1 MTQKRVLVTGAG
13 GFIGRFVVQELLD
26 NGYSVRATDLP
37 RSDGRSLVK
46 QGAEFVSSDLLD
58 PESLERVMQG
68 IQKVIHMAA
77 CFDFNATRPQA
88 FAVNVTG
95 TENLCRAALEAG
107 VDRFVHLSTAGVHG
121 IPEKIP
127 VKEDDPKFP
136 LENEY
141 VLTKWWGEKVAW
153 RFHGKHG
160 LPVTVLRP
168 ALVYGPGSKYLGSF
182 FLGLG
187 ALSLSLRQK
196 RLYLVR
202 GGVACSWIHVEDVAG
217 IAAFLL
223 DAEDAVGRAF
233 NGADGRPVTSEM
245 LCRAIA
251 QAFGKGYVPLF
262 RYPKRLMRMIARF
275 MDRMPEAALRR
286 LNARLQ
292 RKWDRI
298 VLEYDLEPVLVPWVG
313 RGTNDYA
320 LWDMVFSNQA
330 ILDLG
335 YRFRHPR
342 FEEAFPE
349 VVRWY
354 KENRWIPDV

>member
-1 MTQKRVLVTGAG
+1 MTEDRVLVTGAG
-13 GFIGRFVVQELLD
+13 GFIGRFVVQELLN

-37 RSDGRSLVK
+37 RSDARSLVK

-58 PESLERVMQG
+58 PESLQHVMQG
-68 IQKVIHMAA
+68 IQRVIHLAA
-77 CFDFNATRPQA
+77 CFDFNASRQEA

-95 TENLCRAALEAG
+95 TENLCRAALETG

-121 IPEKIP
+121 TPKKIP
-127 VKEDDPKFP
+127 VLEEDPKFP
-136 LENEY
+136 VENDY

-153 RFHGKHG
+153 RFHHKHG

-168 ALVYGPGSKYLGSF
+168 ALVYGPGSLYLGSF
-182 FLGLG
+182 FFGLG

-202 GGVACSWIHVEDVAG
+202 EGVACSWIHVEDVAG
-217 IAAFLL
+217 ITALL
-223 DAEDAVGRAF
+223 LETENAVGRAF
-233 NGADGRPVTSEM
+233 NGSDGHPVTLET
-245 LCRAIA
+245 LCRAMA
-251 QAFGKGYVPLF
+251 HAFGKGYVPLF
-262 RYPKRLMRMIARF
+262 PYPKRLMRTIAGV
-275 MDRMPEAALRR
+275 MERMPEAAMNR
-286 LNARLQ
+286 LNARFQ
-292 RKWDRI
+292 GKWDRI
-298 VLEYDLEPVLVPWVG
+298 VLKHDLEPVLTPWLG

-330 ILDLG
+330 VLDLG

-342 FEEAFPE
+342 FEDAFPE